1 MDYGQELR
9 FGLFPTPDAAD
20 LDRLLVLAE
29 IAEVSGLDLVTVQ
42 DHPYQSRHLDAWT
55 LLTVLAARSSTL
67 RFALNVAK
75 LPLRPPVVLAKSV
88 ATLDLVTGGRI
99 DLGLGAGA
107 FWDAIVAAGGSRL
120 QPAES
125 VDALSEAIEVIRGVW
140 RPDGTSL
147 RVDGRHHRVA
157 GLHPGPA
164 PAHPVEIWLG
174 AYKPR
179 MLRLTGRYADG
190 WLPSMG
196 YADPDQLGGMN
207 DVIDQAARDAGR
219 DPSSVRRLY
228 NVFGSFTP
236 GRGRGGA
243 LSGTAENWAE
253 QLAALAVEDGMSTFI
268 LGTDDPGDVRRF
280 GEEVAPSVRDL
291 VDEARRSG
299 AGTTR
304 APSTAEVVA
313 TSSTT
318 AQGDSRL
325 DVHPTVDDGTRLSD
339 QAAWDEGTRPT
350 FPAPASF
357 TYSAVQQAAPQ
368 HLIDVHD
375 ALRAELA
382 RLRDIVEQ
390 VADGRTSVGSARS
403 AINRMTLR
411 QNNWTLGAYCEQY
424 CRIVT
429 GHHTLEDVSVF
440 PHLRRVDGVGPVLDR
455 LEEEHEVI
463 AELLDHLDRA
473 LVALVADEG
482 SGTQKLQEVLDLV
495 TDGRCCPTSRT
506 KSGSCCTHWRRPGFS
521 DRPGCGPS
529 RRAPPPHRS
538 RVTRPGPPPP
548 RVDPQRT
555 GSGSAWP
562 SLPRS

>member
-9 FGLFPTPDAAD
+9 FGLFPTPNASD
-20 LDRLLVLAE
+20 LDHILLLAE
-29 IAEVSGLDLVTVQ
+29 VAEVGGLDLVTLQ

-67 RFALNVAK
+67 RFALNVAN

-88 ATLDLVTGGRI
+88 STLDLVTGGRV

-125 VDALSEAIEVIRGVW
+125 VDALREAIEVIRGVW
-140 RPDGTSL
+140 RPDGPSVQ
-147 RVDGRHHRVA
+147 VDGRHHRAA

-196 YADPDQLGGMN
+196 YADPDQLNGMN

-228 NVFGSFTP
+228 NVSGSFTP

-243 LSGTAENWAE
+243 LSGTAENWAD
-253 QLAALAVEDGMSTFI
+253 QLAALALDDGMSTFI
-268 LGTDDPGDVRRF
+268 LGTDDVDDVRRF
-280 GEEVAPSVRDL
+280 AEEVAPMVRDL

-299 AGTTR
+299 AEVTAAR
-304 APSTAEVVA
+304 PTAEVVDTGA
-313 TSSTT
+313 PMSP
-318 AQGDSRL
+318 GDREL
-325 DVHPTVDDGTRLSD
+325 DVHPTPDNGVRFSD
-339 QAAWDEGTRPT
+339 QAAWDESTRPT

-357 TYSAVQQAAPQ
+357 AYSAAQQAAPQ

-375 ALRAELA
+375 ALRSELA

-440 PHLRRVDGVGPVLDR
+440 PHLRRVDGAGPVLDR
-455 LEEEHEVI
+455 LAEEHEII
-463 AELLDHLDRA
+463 ADLLDHLDRA
-473 LVALVADEG
+473 LVALVADEH
-482 SGTQKLQEVLDLV
+482 SGTEKLQEVLDLV
-495 TDGRCCPTSRT
+495 TDALLSHLSYEERELLHPLAQA
-506 KSGSCCTHWRRPGFS
+506 GF
-521 DRPGCGPS
+521 
-529 RRAPPPHRS
+529 
-538 RVTRPGPPPP
+538 
-548 RVDPQRT
+548 Q
-555 GSGSAWP
+555 
-562 SLPRS
+562 

>member
-1 MDYGQELR
+1 VDYGQELR
-9 FGLFPTPDAAD
+9 FGLFPTPEAAH
-20 LDRLLVLAE
+20 LDRLLLLAE
-29 IAEVSGLDLVTVQ
+29 IAEVSGLDLVTLQ

-67 RFALNVAK
+67 RFALNVAN

-88 ATLDLVTGGRI
+88 STLDLVTGGRV

-125 VDALSEAIEVIRGVW
+125 VDALREAIEVIRGVW
-140 RPDGTSL
+140 RPDGPSVQ
-147 RVDGRHHRVA
+147 VDGRHHRAA

-179 MLRLTGRYADG
+179 MLGLTGRYADG

-196 YADPDQLGGMN
+196 YADPDQLKGMN

-228 NVFGSFTP
+228 NAFGSFTP
-236 GRGRGGA
+236 GRGRGGP
-243 LSGTAENWAE
+243 LSGTAANWAE
-253 QLAALAVEDGMSTFI
+253 QLAALALEDGMSTFI
-268 LGTDDPGDVRRF
+268 LGTDDVDDVRRF
-280 GEEVAPSVRDL
+280 AEEVAPMVRDL

-299 AGTTR
+299 AGGTAAR
-304 APSTAEVVA
+304 PTAEAVA
-313 TSSTT
+313 TGAPMSP
-318 AQGDSRL
+318 GDREL
-325 DVHPTVDDGTRLSD
+325 DVRPTPDDGARFSD
-339 QAAWDEGTRPT
+339 QAAWDESTRPT
-350 FPAPASF
+350 FPAPESF
-357 TYSAVQQAAPQ
+357 AYSAAQQAAPQ

-375 ALRAELA
+375 ALRSELA

-440 PHLRRVDGVGPVLDR
+440 PHLRRVDGAGPVLDR
-455 LEEEHEVI
+455 LAEEHEII
-463 AELLDHLDRA
+463 ADLLDHLDRA
-473 LVALVADEG
+473 LVALVADEH
-482 SGTQKLQEVLDLV
+482 SSTEKLQEVLDLV
-495 TDGRCCPTSRT
+495 TDALLSHLSYEERELLHPLARA
-506 KSGSCCTHWRRPGFS
+506 GF
-521 DRPGCGPS
+521 
-529 RRAPPPHRS
+529 
-538 RVTRPGPPPP
+538 
-548 RVDPQRT
+548 Q
-555 GSGSAWP
+555 
-562 SLPRS
+562 

>member
-1 MDYGQELR
+1 VDYGQELR
-9 FGLFPTPDAAD
+9 FGLFPSPDAAH
-20 LDRLLVLAE
+20 LDRVLLLAE
-29 IAEVSGLDLVTVQ
+29 VAEVSGLDLVTLQ

-67 RFALNVAK
+67 RFALNVAN
-75 LPLRPPVVLAKSV
+75 LPLRPPAVLAKSV
-88 ATLDLVTGGRI
+88 ATLDLVTGGRV

-107 FWDAIVAAGGSRL
+107 FWDAIVAAGATRL
-120 QPAES
+120 APAES
-125 VDALSEAIEVIRGVW
+125 VDALGEAIEVIRGVW
-140 RPDGTSL
+140 RSDGPSV
-147 RVDGRHHRVA
+147 RVDGRHHRVT

-196 YADPDQLGGMN
+196 YADPDQLGEMN

-228 NVFGSFTP
+228 NVFGAFRP
-236 GRGRGGA
+236 GQGRGGA

-253 QLAALAVEDGMSTFI
+253 QLAALALEDGMSTFI
-268 LGTDDPGDVRRF
+268 LGTDDPDDVRRF
-280 GEEVAPSVRDL
+280 GQEVVPRVRDL

-299 AGTTR
+299 AGATPTP
-304 APSTAEVVA
+304 AAAEVVA

-318 AQGDSRL
+318 AQRDSPL
-325 DVHPTVDDGTRLSD
+325 DVHPTPDQGTRLSD
-339 QAAWDEGTRPT
+339 QAAWDESSRPT
-350 FPAPASF
+350 FPIPATF
-357 TYSAVQQAAPQ
+357 HYSAVQQAAPQ

-382 RLRDIVEQ
+382 RLRDLVEQ
-390 VADGRTSVGSARS
+390 VSDGQTSVGSARS

-424 CRIVT
+424 CRIVS

-440 PHLRRVDGVGPVLDR
+440 PHLRRVHGAGPVHDR
-455 LEEEHEVI
+455 LAEEHEVI
-463 AELLDHLDRA
+463 ADLLDHLDRA
-473 LVALVADEG
+473 LVALVADED
-482 SGTQKLQEVLDLV
+482 SGTETLQEVLDLA
-495 TDGRCCPTSRT
+495 TDALLSHLSYEERELLHPLAQAGL
-506 KSGSCCTHWRRPGFS
+506 
-521 DRPGCGPS
+521 
-529 RRAPPPHRS
+529 
-538 RVTRPGPPPP
+538 
-548 RVDPQRT
+548 Q
-555 GSGSAWP
+555 
-562 SLPRS
+562 